1 MNVSAK
7 SGFIE
12 IRVDRKTELLG
23 IIQIISNY
31 RKKFPQL
38 LEKHGNKDYV
48 EQIERQFGKYKDHM
62 VVKLFD
68 EIVLNN
74 NFCYDAPV
82 DLFLQLN
89 DDFSYTKLKDYPIKT
104 RLKNDSRVIEMLDL
118 LKSFAKE
125 IDFEEFYEQNK
136 DRYSMFVNNTV
147 SQLGSNN
154 LIEYILNYYNLSN
167 KNNFIVNL
175 LPFQT
180 WGNYGIQINN
190 DLYSNI
196 CGSHETNKEDEIFPD
211 ETIPNGLIYLLHHE
225 FSHSFINPLT
235 DKYSTIKNDDTT
247 FCEIFETM
255 EKQAYGDTSTIIN
268 EHIIR
273 ALTLRYRLHV
283 TGDISKY
290 EQRTNIEKEL
300 GFIYIESIL
309 NSLITYENKR
319 DTYKNIEEF
328 YPVIINNM
336 FKDYEASKENKR

>member
-48 EQIERQFGKYKDHM
+48 EQIERQFGKYKDHR

-68 EIVLNN
+68 EIVLND
-74 NFCYDAPV
+74 NFSYDAPV

-89 DDFSYTKLKDYPIKT
+89 DDFSYTSLKDYPFKT
-104 RLKNDSRVIEMLDL
+104 RLESDSRVIEMLDL
-118 LKSFAKE
+118 LQSFAKE
-125 IDFEEFYEQNK
+125 IDFEKFYEQNK
-136 DRYSMFVNNTV
+136 ARYSMFINNTL

-154 LIEYILNYYNLSN
+154 LIEYILNYYNLPN

-180 WGNYGIQINN
+180 WGNYGIHINN

-196 CGSHETNKEDEIFPD
+196 CGSHETDKETEIFPD

-235 DKYSTIKNDDTT
+235 DKYNIIKDDDTI
-247 FCEIFETM
+247 FSEIFEIM
-255 EKQAYGDTSTIIN
+255 ENQAYGDNLTIIN

-283 TGDISKY
+283 TGDISRY
-290 EQRTNIEKEL
+290 EQRTNAERGL
-300 GFIYIESIL
+300 GFIYIDNIL
-309 NSLITYENKR
+309 NSLIMYENNR

-336 FKDYEASKENKR
+336 IMNYEISKENKR